1 MSAVLQHV
9 AWEATVTI
17 WKSLSLATHWVVM
30 MVVDC
35 SLASERGPA
44 WINKAMFLFLF
55 DLVWKM
61 VQVAEF
67 LTSPAAYAG
76 NASSLVEVIV
86 VEVIATAL
94 MSMHTSLMTGIVTPT
109 DRNKHKANVCGSF
122 TSRSWTF
129 WCSVKG
135 SVYVPQRA
143 SLAFFHLCVWRPSGH
158 VCCTHLCWVTVQG
171 IIGYWS

>member
-1 MSAVLQHV
+1 
-9 AWEATVTI
+9 
-17 WKSLSLATHWVVM
+17 M

-76 NASSLVEVIV
+76 NASSLVEVLV
-86 VEVIATAL
+86 
-94 MSMHTSLMTGIVTPT
+94 SGGSHSDST
-109 DRNKHKANVCGSF
+109 DVNAHFLNDRDRYTNRQK
-122 TSRSWTF
+122 
-129 WCSVKG
+129 
-135 SVYVPQRA
+135 
-143 SLAFFHLCVWRPSGH
+143 
-158 VCCTHLCWVTVQG
+158 
-171 IIGYWS
+171 